1 MFYIQ
6 KVKLLMSS
14 TRYTTYLK
22 VQNLR
27 VESIDRPKNNLYGDV
42 PETEADDAWNVGDR
56 PGKLGG
62 AQTA

>member
-1 MFYIQ
+1 
-6 KVKLLMSS
+6 MSS

>member
-1 MFYIQ
+1 
-6 KVKLLMSS
+6 MSS

-42 PETEADDAWNVGDR
+42 PETEADDA
-56 PGKLGG
+56 
-62 AQTA
+62 